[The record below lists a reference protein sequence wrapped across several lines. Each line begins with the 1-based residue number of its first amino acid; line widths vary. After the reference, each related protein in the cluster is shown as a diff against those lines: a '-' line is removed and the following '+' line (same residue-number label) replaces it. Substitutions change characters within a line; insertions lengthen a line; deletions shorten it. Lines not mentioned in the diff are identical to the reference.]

1 MTNYEKAL
9 ELVKKGIVKKYS
21 TFHGIE
27 YIFIDLGGR
36 WGGYI
41 LPKDKYV
48 EITIDNL
55 HVGQG
60 DIDLDKMMVL
70 DVSHRPDYDRHIVK
84 SKGWYNREQKQ
95 GTETTVP
102 YIFYI

>member
-9 ELVKKGIVKKYS
+9 ELVEKGIAKKYS

-27 YIFIDLGGR
+27 YIFIGLGGR

-41 LPKDKYV
+41 LPEDEYV

-60 DIDLDKMMVL
+60 NIDLDRLMVL
-70 DVSHRPDYDRHIVK
+70 DASHRPDYDRHIEK
-84 SKGWYNREQKQ
+84 SEDWYKQ
-95 GTETTVP
+95 GTE
-102 YIFYI
+102 

>member
-9 ELVKKGIVKKYS
+9 ELVKKGIAKKYS

-41 LPKDKYV
+41 LPEDQYV
-48 EITIDNL
+48 EVTIDNL
-55 HVGQG
+55 HVGLG
-60 DIDLDKMMVL
+60 NIDLDKMMVL
-70 DVSHRPDYDRHIVK
+70 DASHRPDYNRHIEIYPNDV
-84 SKGWYNREQKQ
+84 NVR
-95 GTETTVP
+95 
-102 YIFYI
+102 

>member
-9 ELVKKGIVKKYS
+9 ELVEKGIAKKYL
-21 TFHGIE
+21 TLHGIE

-41 LPKDKYV
+41 LPKDEYV

-55 HVGQG
+55 HVGLG
-60 DIDLDKMMVL
+60 NIDLGRMMVL
-70 DVSHRPDYDRHIVK
+70 DASHRPDYDRHIEK
-84 SKGWYNREQKQ
+84 IKDWHNREQ
-95 GTETTVP
+95 E
-102 YIFYI
+102 